1 MALGGAIESFYF
13 ALIKNCQFNLTPLM
27 ADPQSAMEEAKVDW
41 KVFLRAGA
49 GLGVIEKPFC
59 GWNLHNSRTVR
70 PFFGPLCFSPFQSDA
85 NTT

>member
-41 KVFLRAGA
+41 KVSPSSRSWAG
-49 GLGVIEKPFC
+49 
-59 GWNLHNSRTVR
+59 
-70 PFFGPLCFSPFQSDA
+70 SD
-85 NTT
+85 